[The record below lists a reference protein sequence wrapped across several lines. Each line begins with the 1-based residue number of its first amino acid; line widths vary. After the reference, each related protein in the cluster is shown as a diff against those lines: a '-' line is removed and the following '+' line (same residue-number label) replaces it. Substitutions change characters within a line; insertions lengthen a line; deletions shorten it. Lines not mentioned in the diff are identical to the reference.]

1 MLELVD
7 SYRQR
12 AEITS
17 RTGTLA
23 LTAHYLR
30 DGAAAYLDSPG
41 NRLHTGEY
49 LGDDEQEEV
58 QSARHQMGTGDGRDG
73 EASTDAGS

>member
-12 AEITS
+12 AEITA
-17 RTGTLA
+17 RTGTVA

-30 DGAAAYLDSPG
+30 DGEAAYLDSPG

-49 LGDDEQEEV
+49 LADHEREDVQET
-58 QSARHQMGTGDGRDG
+58 RHAMGTGNGHG
-73 EASTDAGS
+73 VEGATD